1 MKKKD
6 PYVRNDS
13 RDIEKLEHP
22 DEMTSTREELSSYE
36 PGPTRMQRPQEVRAE
51 KTGDDEPDVY
61 PKPTSKETKGH
72 EGHSDHHWC
81 IPDENTTGG
90 PEMVN
95 DEGTPKQRR
104 CGAPSTTDDQDETE
118 G

>member
-13 RDIEKLEHP
+13 RDIGKLVHP
-22 DEMTSTREELSSYE
+22 DKTNSTAEKSFRAMS
-36 PGPTRMQRPQEVRAE
+36 PATTRMQRPQEVRAE
-51 KTGDDEPDVY
+51 KTGDDEPDVH
-61 PKPTSKETKGH
+61 PKPTSMPTKGH

-81 IPDENTTGG
+81 IPDKGTTGG

-95 DEGTPKQRR
+95 DEGTPSN
-104 CGAPSTTDDQDETE
+104 AAAES
-118 G
+118 